1 MAASTCLPI
10 SYNRSRV
17 KCRFQFRPT
26 NSSRNVESVMAR
38 ASTTK
43 ARSSDEHPIRLYLDM
58 LAAERC
64 AGTHTPT
71 AYTRDREAIAAFLQ
85 STRRAISTSRNAEL
99 RDYTEDLSR

>member
-1 MAASTCLPI
+1 MAASTRLPI

-17 KCRFQFRPT
+17 KCRFQFRLT

-58 LAAERC
+58 LAAERG
-64 AGTHTPT
+64 AGTNTLA
-71 AYTRDREAIAAFLQ
+71 AYTRDLEDLPAFLKT
-85 STRRAISTSRNAEL
+85 TRPPIPPPPTPPL
-99 RDYTEDLSR
+99 RPHI